1 MANLFDYVKK
11 YGNKSFLEKSFNDID
26 NLIFSSLSY
35 LDFSNTKINTN
46 SCTLETIGK
55 EYLSKNSFKDVKKLG
70 IAMKDAYQLLEILV
84 TKKRYQEVILSDYI
98 YKTNR
103 DMQFCALTF
112 QISKNLKYIC
122 FEGTDEQISG
132 WKEDLKLASTFP
144 VPAHIEAVRYVNEH
158 VSLLGPDVIIGGH
171 SKGGNLAL
179 VAGMYMKFYKSGKV
193 KKIYSNDGPGL
204 RMKEFSSKQYQRVKK
219 KYIHIVPNS
228 SVVGMLLKS
237 DCYTVVKSSKQNIFG
252 HAMSTWQI
260 EDDKL
265 VPSELSFKSK
275 KLENNVHALL
285 ELYSDKEKAEVT
297 DYLFEAMEEADIK
310 KTFDL
315 LNLKKLLKITKN
327 LKKVDSKAKMIARDF
342 IFMLAI

>member
-11 YGNKSFLEKSFNDID
+11 YGNQTFIEKPFNEID
-26 NLIFSSLSY
+26 NLVFSSLSY
-35 LDFSNTKINTN
+35 LDFSNTAINTN
-46 SCTLETIGK
+46 SCTLENIGK
-55 EYLSKNSFKDVKKLG
+55 EYLSKNTYKEVKKLG
-70 IAMKDAYQLLEILV
+70 IAMKDAYQLIEILI
-84 TKKRYQEVILSDYI
+84 TKKRYQEVLLSDYV
-98 YKTNR
+98 YKTNL

-112 QISKNLKYIC
+112 HVSKNLKYIC

-144 VPAHIEAVRYVNEH
+144 VPAHVEAVHYVNEH
-158 VSLLGPDVIIGGH
+158 VSLFGPDVIIGGH

-179 VAGMYMKFYKSGKV
+179 VAGMYMKFYKSNKV

-204 RMKEFSSKQYQRVKK
+204 RTKEFSSKQYQRIKK

-228 SVVGMLLKS
+228 SVVGMLLRS
-237 DCYTVVKSSKQNIFG
+237 DCYKVVKSSKQNIFG

-265 VPSELSFKSK
+265 VPSELSLKSK
-275 KLENNVHALL
+275 QLENSAHALL
-285 ELYSDKEKAEVT
+285 ELYSDEEKSEVT
-297 DYLFEAMEEADIK
+297 DYLFGAMEEADMK

-315 LNLKKLLKITKN
+315 FNLRKLLKFKKN
-327 LKKVDSKAKMIARDF
+327 LKKVNSKAKLIARDF
-342 IFMLAI
+342 IFMIAI

>member
-1 MANLFDYVKK
+1 MANLMDYVKK
-11 YGNKSFLEKSFNDID
+11 YGNVNFTEKPFNDID

-35 LDFSNTKINTN
+35 LDFSATKINEN
-46 SCTLETIGK
+46 CYTLEEIGK
-55 EYLSKNSFKDVKKLG
+55 EYLNQNTYKAVKKLG
-70 IAMKDAYQLLEILV
+70 IAMKDAYQLLELLI
-84 TKKRYQEVILSDYI
+84 TKKRYQEVLLSDYV

-112 QISKNLKYIC
+112 HISKKLKYIC

-144 VPAHIEAVRYVNEH
+144 VPAHIEAIHYVNEH
-158 VSLLGPDVIIGGH
+158 VSLFGPDVIIGGH

-179 VAGMYMKFYKSGKV
+179 VSGMYMKLYKSSKV
-193 KKIYSNDGPGL
+193 KKIYSNDGQVL
-204 RMKEFSSKQYQRVKK
+204 RLKEFSSKEYQRVKK

-237 DCYTVVKSSKQNIFG
+237 DNYQVVKSSKQNIFG
-252 HAMSTWQI
+252 HAMSTWQV

-275 KLENNVHALL
+275 TLENNAFALL
-285 ELYSDKEKAEVT
+285 ELYSDKEKEEVT
-297 DYLFEAMEEADIK
+297 EYLFGAMEKADVK

-315 LNLKKLLKITKN
+315 LNLKKIMKIMKN
-327 LKKVDSKAKMIARDF
+327 LKKVDARAKMIARDF
-342 IFMLAI
+342 IFMIAI

>member
-11 YGNKSFLEKSFNDID
+11 YGNESFLEKSFNDID
-26 NLIFSSLSY
+26 NLVFSSLSY
-35 LDFSNTKINTN
+35 LDFSKTEINKT
-46 SCTLETIGK
+46 SCTLEYIGK
-55 EYLSKNSFKDVKKLG
+55 EYLSKNDFKDVKKLG

-84 TKKRYQEVILSDYI
+84 TKKRYQEVLLSDYE

-103 DMQFCALTF
+103 DTQFCALTF
-112 QISKNLKYIC
+112 QISNNLKYIC

-158 VSLLGPDVIIGGH
+158 VSFFGPDIILGGH

-204 RMKEFSSKQYQRVKK
+204 RMKEFSSKQYQRIKK

-237 DCYTVVKSSKQNIFG
+237 DKYQVVKSSKQNIFG

-265 VPSELSFKSK
+265 VPSELSYKSK
-275 KLENNVHALL
+275 RLENNVHALL
-285 ELYSDKEKAEVT
+285 ELYSDEEKAEVT
-297 DYLFEAMEEADIK
+297 DYLFGVMEQADIK
-310 KTFDL
+310 ETFDL
-315 LNLKKLLKITKN
+315 LNLKKLLKMKKN
-327 LKKVDSKAKMIARDF
+327 LKKVDTKAKMIAREF
-342 IFMLAI
+342 LFMIAV

>member
-11 YGNKSFLEKSFNDID
+11 YGNESFLEKSFNDID
-26 NLIFSSLSY
+26 NLVFSSLSY
-35 LDFSNTKINTN
+35 LDFSKTEINKN
-46 SCTLETIGK
+46 SCTLEQIGK
-55 EYLSKNSFKDVKKLG
+55 EYLSKNDYKDVKKLG
-70 IAMKDAYQLLEILV
+70 IAMKEAYQLLEILV
-84 TKKRYQEVILSDYI
+84 TKKRYQEVLLSDYE
-98 YKTNR
+98 YKANR
-103 DMQFCALTF
+103 DTQFCALTF
-112 QISKNLKYIC
+112 QISNNLKYIC

-158 VSLLGPDVIIGGH
+158 VSFFGPDIILGGH

-204 RMKEFSSKQYQRVKK
+204 RMKEFSSKQYQRIKK

-237 DCYTVVKSSKQNIFG
+237 DKYQVVKSSKQNIFG

-265 VPSELSFKSK
+265 VPSELSYKSK
-275 KLENNVHALL
+275 RLENNVHALL
-285 ELYSDKEKAEVT
+285 ELYSDEEKAEVT
-297 DYLFEAMEEADIK
+297 DYLFGVMEQADIK

-315 LNLKKLLKITKN
+315 LNLKKLLKMKKN
-327 LKKVDSKAKMIARDF
+327 LKKVDTKAKMIAREF
-342 IFMLAI
+342 LFMIAV

>member
-11 YGNKSFLEKSFNDID
+11 YGNESFLEKSFNDID
-26 NLIFSSLSY
+26 NLVFSSLSY
-35 LDFSNTKINTN
+35 LDFSKTEINKN
-46 SCTLETIGK
+46 SCTLEQIGK
-55 EYLSKNSFKDVKKLG
+55 EYLSKNDYKDVKKLG
-70 IAMKDAYQLLEILV
+70 IAMKEAYQLLEILV
-84 TKKRYQEVILSDYI
+84 TKKRYQEVLLSDYE

-103 DMQFCALTF
+103 DTQFCALTF
-112 QISKNLKYIC
+112 QISNNLKYIC

-158 VSLLGPDVIIGGH
+158 VSFFGPDIILGGH

-204 RMKEFSSKQYQRVKK
+204 RMKEFSSKQYQRIKK

-237 DCYTVVKSSKQNIFG
+237 DKYQVVKSSKQNIFG

-265 VPSELSFKSK
+265 VPSELSYKSK
-275 KLENNVHALL
+275 RLENNVHALL
-285 ELYSDKEKAEVT
+285 ELYSDEEKAEVT
-297 DYLFEAMEEADIK
+297 DYLFGVMEQADIK

-315 LNLKKLLKITKN
+315 LNLKKLLKMKKN
-327 LKKVDSKAKMIARDF
+327 LKKVDTKAKMIAREF
-342 IFMLAI
+342 LFMIAV

>member
-11 YGNKSFLEKSFNDID
+11 YGNESFLEKSFNDID
-26 NLIFSSLSY
+26 NLVFSSLSY
-35 LDFSNTKINTN
+35 LDFSKTEINKN
-46 SCTLETIGK
+46 SCTLEYIGK
-55 EYLSKNSFKDVKKLG
+55 EYLSKNDFKDVKKLG

-84 TKKRYQEVILSDYI
+84 TKKRYQEVLLSDYE

-103 DMQFCALTF
+103 DTQFCALTF
-112 QISKNLKYIC
+112 QISNNLKYIC

-158 VSLLGPDVIIGGH
+158 VSFFGPDIILGGH

-204 RMKEFSSKQYQRVKK
+204 RMKEFSSKQYQRIKK

-237 DCYTVVKSSKQNIFG
+237 DKYQVVKSSKQNIFG

-265 VPSELSFKSK
+265 VPSELSYKSK
-275 KLENNVHALL
+275 RLENNVHALL
-285 ELYSDKEKAEVT
+285 ELYSDEEKAEVT
-297 DYLFEAMEEADIK
+297 DYLFGVMEQADIK

-315 LNLKKLLKITKN
+315 LNLKKLLKMKKN
-327 LKKVDSKAKMIARDF
+327 LKKVDTKAKMIAREF
-342 IFMLAI
+342 LFMIAV

>member
-11 YGNKSFLEKSFNDID
+11 YGNQSFIEKPFNDID
-26 NLIFSSLSY
+26 NFVFSSLSY
-35 LDFSNTKINTN
+35 LDFSNTEINKN
-46 SCTLETIGK
+46 ICTLENIGK
-55 EYLSKNSFKDVKKLG
+55 EYLSKNPYKDVKKLG
-70 IAMKDAYQLLEILV
+70 IGPKEAYQLLETLV
-84 TKKRYQEVILSDYI
+84 TKKRYQEVLLSDYV

-112 QISKNLKYIC
+112 QVSKKLKYIC

-144 VPAHIEAVRYVNEH
+144 VPAHIEAVHYVNEH
-158 VSLLGPDVIIGGH
+158 VSLFGPDVIIGGH

-204 RMKEFSSKQYQRVKK
+204 RMEEFTSRQYQRVKK

-237 DCYTVVKSSKQNIFG
+237 DCYKVVKSSKQNIFG
-252 HAMSTWQI
+252 HSMATWQI

-265 VPSELSFKSK
+265 VPSELSFKSTR
-275 KLENNVHALL
+275 LENNVHALL
-285 ELYSDKEKAEVT
+285 ELYSDEEKAEMT
-297 DYLFEAMEEADIK
+297 DYLFNIMEQADIK

-315 LNLKKLLKITKN
+315 FNLKKLMKIKKN
-327 LKKVDSKAKMIARDF
+327 LKRVNLKAKLIARDF
-342 IFMLAI
+342 LFMIMI

>member
-11 YGNKSFLEKSFNDID
+11 YGNESFLEKSFNDID
-26 NLIFSSLSY
+26 NLVFSSLSY
-35 LDFSNTKINTN
+35 LDFSKTEINKT
-46 SCTLETIGK
+46 SCTLEYIGK
-55 EYLSKNSFKDVKKLG
+55 EYLSKNDFKDVKKLG

-84 TKKRYQEVILSDYI
+84 TKKRYQEVLLSDYE

-103 DMQFCALTF
+103 DTQFCALTF
-112 QISKNLKYIC
+112 QISNNLKYIC

-158 VSLLGPDVIIGGH
+158 VSFFGPDIILGGH

-179 VAGMYMKFYKSGKV
+179 VAGMYMKLYKSGKV

-204 RMKEFSSKQYQRVKK
+204 RMKEFSSKQYQRIKK

-237 DCYTVVKSSKQNIFG
+237 DKYQVVKSSKQNIFG

-265 VPSELSFKSK
+265 VPSELSYKSK
-275 KLENNVHALL
+275 RLENNVHALL
-285 ELYSDKEKAEVT
+285 ELYSDEEKAEVT
-297 DYLFEAMEEADIK
+297 DYLFGVMEQADIK

-315 LNLKKLLKITKN
+315 LNLKKLLKMKKN
-327 LKKVDSKAKMIARDF
+327 LKKVDTKAKMIAREF
-342 IFMLAI
+342 LFMIAV

>member
-1 MANLFDYVKK
+1 
-11 YGNKSFLEKSFNDID
+11 
-26 NLIFSSLSY
+26 
-35 LDFSNTKINTN
+35 
-46 SCTLETIGK
+46 
-55 EYLSKNSFKDVKKLG
+55 
-70 IAMKDAYQLLEILV
+70 MKDAYQLLEILV
-84 TKKRYQEVILSDYI
+84 TKKRYQEVLLSDYE

-103 DMQFCALTF
+103 DTQFCALTF
-112 QISKNLKYIC
+112 QISNNLKYIC

-158 VSLLGPDVIIGGH
+158 VSFFGPDIILGGH

-193 KKIYSNDGPGL
+193 IYSNDGPGL
-204 RMKEFSSKQYQRVKK
+204 RMKEFSSKQYQRIKK

-237 DCYTVVKSSKQNIFG
+237 DKYQVVKSSKQNIFG

-265 VPSELSFKSK
+265 VPSELSYKSK
-275 KLENNVHALL
+275 RLENNVHALL
-285 ELYSDKEKAEVT
+285 ELYSDEEKAEVT
-297 DYLFEAMEEADIK
+297 DYLFGVMEQADIK
-310 KTFDL
+310 ETFDL
-315 LNLKKLLKITKN
+315 LNLKKLLKMKKN
-327 LKKVDSKAKMIARDF
+327 LKKVDTKAKMIAREF
-342 IFMLAI
+342 LFMIAV